1 MSDFWAE
8 LQAETIS
15 RPPAPE
21 VDPLPIRS
29 AEFADGYGVKL
40 TSGIGDYR
48 LFAYYSV
55 PKGDGP
61 YPAIYHAPAY
71 ASVVQVPPYEERR
84 RHAVL
89 SMCARGQRLADK
101 PFAAAYPGLLTQD
114 VDDVMRWP
122 FRGIVGDALRG
133 IDFLKGRREVDQ
145 SKIVVV
151 GGGDMALMTAALR
164 PEVRA
169 VVVADPFLVNLWDV
183 AQRTDGYPQEEINDY
198 LRAHPERRDAVRR
211 TLEQIDPTQ
220 LAERVRCDVLLSCG
234 AGYFGRAEAEKLA
247 ARLGGKTEIRER
259 TGKGY
264 VDRKFVEAWIAE
276 RTGARIDDPYEP
288 TAAAS

>member
-1 MSDFWAE
+1 VSDFWAE
-8 LQAETIS
+8 LLAETMS

-55 PKGDGP
+55 PKAGASH
-61 YPAIYHAPAY
+61 PAIYHAPGY

-84 RHAVL
+84 RHAAL
-89 SMCARGQRLADK
+89 SLGARGQRPSDK
-101 PFAAAYPGLLTQD
+101 PFAAAYPGLLTHHL
-114 VDDVMRWP
+114 DDVTRWP
-122 FRGIVGDALRG
+122 FRGIVGDAVRG
-133 IDFLKGRREVDQ
+133 IDFLKLRDEVD
-145 SKIVVV
+145 KARIVVV
-151 GGGDMALMTAALR
+151 GGDMALFTAALR

-169 VVVADPFLVNLWDV
+169 AVITDPFLVNLWDV
-183 AQRTDGYPQEEINDY
+183 AQRTDAYPQEEINDY
-198 LRAHPERRDAVRR
+198 LRAHPDRGEAVRA
-211 TLEQIDPTQ
+211 TLAQLDPAQIAD
-220 LAERVRCDVLLSCG
+220 RVRCDVLLSC
-234 AGYFGRAEAEKLA
+234 APGYFGRAEAEKLA
-247 ARLGGKTEIRER
+247 AKLGGKTEIRER

-276 RTGARIDDPYEP
+276 RTGARIDDPYP
-288 TAAAS
+288 ATSP

>member
-1 MSDFWAE
+1 VSDFWAE
-8 LQAETIS
+8 LQAETVS

-21 VDPLPIRS
+21 VDALPIRS
-29 AEFADGYGVKL
+29 TEFADGYGVKL

-55 PKGDGP
+55 PKSGGP
-61 YPAIYHAPAY
+61 FPAIYHAPGY

-84 RHAVL
+84 RHAAL
-89 SMCARGQRLADK
+89 SMCARGQRLSDK
-101 PFAAAYPGLLTQD
+101 PFAAAYPGLLTHR

-133 IDFLKGRREVDQ
+133 IDFLKLRDELDKAR
-145 SKIVVV
+145 IVVV
-151 GGGDMALMTAALR
+151 GGDMALFTAALR
-164 PEVRA
+164 PEIRA
-169 VVVADPFLVNLWDV
+169 AVITDPFLVNLWEV
-183 AQRTDGYPQEEINDY
+183 AQRTDAYPQEEINDY

-211 TLEQIDPTQ
+211 TLEQLDPTQ

-234 AGYFGRAEAEKLA
+234 PGYFGRAEAEKLA
-247 ARLGGKTEIRER
+247 AKLGGKTEIRER
-259 TGKGY
+259 TGRGY

-276 RTGARIDDPYEP
+276 RTGARIDDPYTP
-288 TAAAS
+288 TAGTS

>member
-1 MSDFWAE
+1 VSDFWAE
-8 LQAETIS
+8 LLAETMS

-55 PKGDGP
+55 PKGDGGR
-61 YPAIYHAPAY
+61 PAIYHAPGY

-84 RHAVL
+84 RHVVL
-89 SMCARGQRLADK
+89 SLAARG
-101 PFAAAYPGLLTQD
+101 THH
-114 VDDVMRWP
+114 VDDVSRWP
-122 FRGIVGDALRG
+122 LRGIVGDAVRG
-133 IDFLKGRREVDQ
+133 IDFLKLRDEVD
-145 SKIVVV
+145 KARMVVV
-151 GGGDMALMTAALR
+151 GGDMALFTAALR

-169 VVVADPFLVNLWDV
+169 AVVTDPFLLNLW
-183 AQRTDGYPQEEINDY
+183 AIAASTDAYPQEEINDY

-211 TLEQIDPTQ
+211 TLEQIDPAQ
-220 LAERVRCDVLLSCG
+220 LADRVRCDVLLSCG
-234 AGYFGRAEAEKLA
+234 PGYFGRAEAEQLA
-247 ARLGGKTEIRER
+247 ARLGGRTEIRER
-259 TGKGY
+259 TGRGY

-276 RTGARIDDPYEP
+276 RTGARIDDPYP
-288 TAAAS
+288 ATSP